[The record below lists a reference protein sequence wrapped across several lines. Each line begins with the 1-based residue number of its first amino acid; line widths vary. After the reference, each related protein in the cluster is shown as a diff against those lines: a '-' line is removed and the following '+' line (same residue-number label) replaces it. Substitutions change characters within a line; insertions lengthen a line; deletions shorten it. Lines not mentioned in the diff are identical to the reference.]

1 MCIVC
6 DRSYSVSQGSRPTGY
21 SNGDPSDRSKRRRLD
36 IPQSLAELSDEAL
49 RVRRQV
55 RHDEFSVLKISD
67 LT

>member
-1 MCIVC
+1 M
-6 DRSYSVSQGSRPTGY
+6 TGY

-36 IPQSLAELSDEAL
+36 VPQSLAELSDEAL

-55 RHDEFSVLKISD
+55 RHDEFSGLNITD

>member
-1 MCIVC
+1 M
-6 DRSYSVSQGSRPTGY
+6 SQGSRTTGY

-36 IPQSLAELSDEAL
+36 VPQSLAELSDEAL

-55 RHDEFSVLKISD
+55 RHDEFSGLNITD